1 MDFIKSAFNVFLNA
15 VKGQYFDFKGRT
27 NVADFWKFVLV
38 AFVIN
43 IVLGIIDGIIG
54 MRLLSGLF
62 GLAILCPMLAGYRC
76 PPSAR
81 HGQERLVLSD
91 QPDPVGGSHPADL
104 LVVPA
109 LASRSQQM
117 GQRRSLSAD
126 APNAKSALRER
137 RTFFV
142 ASFVTLSHEYGPAH
156 LY

>member
-62 GLAILCPMLAGYRC
+62 GLAILCPMLGIGVR
-76 PPSAR
+76 
-81 HGQERLVLSD
+81 RLHDMGKSGWFQLINLI
-91 QPDPVGGSHPADL
+91 PLVGTIPADL

-109 LASRSQQM
+109 LAGRSQQM
-117 GQRRSLSAD
+117 GQRRGLSGRRSECKVRLERKAD
-126 APNAKSALRER
+126 
-137 RTFFV
+137 FFV